1 MSDFCDPMDC
11 SLPGHSVHGDSPGK
25 NTGVGCHALLQG
37 IFPTQGSNPGLPHY
51 RRILFQ
57 LSHQGSPR
65 ILEWVAIPFSSG
77 SSWLRNWTGVSC
89 IAGGFFTSWATR
101 EAPLL
106 TWFILISFSSFF
118 SVLSFM
124 SLYLFSTFLFLS
136 YCFQCDHFLALF
148 FIISQLL
155 LLIFFLISCFLWIFC
170 LISAS
175 SAYHIVSQN
184 QWLH

>member
-1 MSDFCDPMDC
+1 MDC

-37 IFPTQGSNPGLPHY
+37 IFPTQGLNPGLPHY

-77 SSWLRNWTGVSC
+77 SSWLRNWTRVSC

-101 EAPLL
+101 EALLL
-106 TWFILISFSSFF
+106 TWFILISFCSFF
-118 SVLSFM
+118 SILSFM

-136 YCFQCDHFLALF
+136 CCFQCDHFLALF

-155 LLIFFLISCFLWIFC
+155 LLIFFNLLLSFNILPNLSKLSTSHCFTESMTSLTS
-170 LISAS
+170 LK
-175 SAYHIVSQN
+175 N
-184 QWLH
+184 L